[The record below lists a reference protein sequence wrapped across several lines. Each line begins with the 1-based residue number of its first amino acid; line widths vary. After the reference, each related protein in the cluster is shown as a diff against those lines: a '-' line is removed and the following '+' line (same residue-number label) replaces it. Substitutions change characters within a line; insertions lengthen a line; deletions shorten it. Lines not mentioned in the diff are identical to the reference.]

1 LYKFIFA
8 IVLLFVANSNGESGY
23 SVADEMN
30 SDMSSQ
36 SIFHAFT
43 DIELDTEPNIDL
55 SMTNIDKNNRIL
67 QLTYLSKYSSNTHL
81 PLLNSKFQYLRPRAP
96 PFIIV

>member
-8 IVLLFVANSNGESGY
+8 IVLLFVANSKNESGY
-23 SVADEMN
+23 SFADEIN
-30 SDMSSQ
+30 SGMSSQ
-36 SIFHAFT
+36 SIFDAFT
-43 DIELDTEPNIDL
+43 DVELDTEPNIDL

-67 QLTYLSKYSSNTHL
+67 QLTYLSKYSSKKHL
-81 PLLNSKFQYLRPRAP
+81 PLLNNKFQYLRPRAP